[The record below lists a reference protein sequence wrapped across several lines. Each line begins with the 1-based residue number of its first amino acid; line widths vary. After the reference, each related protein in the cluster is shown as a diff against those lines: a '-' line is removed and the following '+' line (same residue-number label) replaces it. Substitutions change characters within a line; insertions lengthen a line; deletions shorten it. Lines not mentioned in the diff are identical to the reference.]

1 MPMQPRKDLIAS
13 FSSFLQFQSDR
24 SAGWVVD
31 ARLRRSMQTQT
42 AQETTGQ
49 ETTQE
54 TAQET
59 GQARSEDFWAIYWH
73 RAWQTSQP
81 ASNPTL
87 RQRLALGHLSA
98 YLQETCY
105 WSVHRTIPQVSS
117 SQVSFSD
124 CFQGVIAEV
133 PRLLRAFD
141 SSQRPSLKTYANTAF
156 CNILRSN
163 LRQQREIDLC
173 SEWSLLLKLSR
184 RLLAET
190 LQQAGL
196 SATQQQESL
205 LAWSCFMAAYP
216 PSRGAQGR
224 TCAGPDA
231 ETWAAI
237 VAQYNQQAS
246 QPGNPSDPGL
256 KADVTAETLETW
268 LKQMANQVRRYLY
281 PGTQSLNVA
290 AGDGDDDWQVDLPDV
305 QRESPLGEL
314 ISQEE
319 ADDRKAQ
326 LSAMQAFLQ
335 GAIGQLDDMGQQLL
349 KLYYQDNLTQQQMAK
364 ILGVQQYTVS
374 RKLAKAREN
383 LLLALS
389 RWSQETLH
397 ISLSSTVVKSISTLL
412 EDWLQS
418 HYRSSS

>member
-1 MPMQPRKDLIAS
+1 MPIQSRKDLIAS

-24 SAGWVVD
+24 TAGWVVD

-42 AQETTGQ
+42 AQETAQ
-49 ETTQE
+49 Q
-54 TAQET
+54 TAQEAA
-59 GQARSEDFWAIYWH
+59 QARSEDFWAIYWH
-73 RAWQTSQP
+73 RAWQTSQT
-81 ASNPTL
+81 ATNPVL
-87 RQRLALGHLSA
+87 RQQLALGHLSA

-105 WSVHRTIPQVSS
+105 WSVHRTMPQVSS

-190 LQQAGL
+190 LEQAGL
-196 SATQQQESL
+196 SSTQQQEYL
-205 LAWSCFMAAYP
+205 LAWTCFMAAYP
-216 PSRGAQGR
+216 PSRNPQGR
-224 TCAGPDA
+224 TSAGPDA
-231 ETWAAI
+231 ETWATIA
-237 VAQYNQQAS
+237 AQYNQQAS
-246 QPGNPSDPGL
+246 QPVNPSAPEL
-256 KADVTAETLETW
+256 TTDVTAEMLETW

-281 PGTQSLNVA
+281 PATQSLNVA
-290 AGDGDDDWQVDLPDV
+290 AGDGEEDWQVDLPDV

-326 LSAMQAFLQ
+326 LAAMEQFLQ
-335 GAIGQLDDMGQQLL
+335 GAIGQLDELGQQLL

-364 ILGVQQYTVS
+364 ILGIQQYTVS
-374 RKLAKAREN
+374 RKLAKTREN

-418 HYRSSS
+418 RYRSSS

>member
-1 MPMQPRKDLIAS
+1 MQPRKDLIAS

-24 SAGWVVD
+24 AAGWVVD
-31 ARLRRSMQTQT
+31 ARLRRSMQNQVTQD
-42 AQETTGQ
+42 APQEVTPT
-49 ETTQE
+49 
-54 TAQET
+54 
-59 GQARSEDFWAIYWH
+59 RSDEFWATYWH
-73 RAWQTSQP
+73 RVWQTSETPQTP
-81 ASNPTL
+81 AL

-105 WSVHRTIPQVSS
+105 WSVHRTIPHVSS
-117 SQVSFSD
+117 TQVSFSD

-184 RLLAET
+184 RLLVET
-190 LQQAGL
+190 LSQAGL
-196 SATQQQESL
+196 SSRQQQDYL
-205 LAWSCFMAAYP
+205 LAWTCFMAAYP
-216 PSRGAQGR
+216 PSRSTQGR
-224 TCAGPDA
+224 TCTGPDA
-231 ETWAAI
+231 ETWAEI
-237 VAQYNQQAS
+237 VAQYHQQYHQQAATERNS
-246 QPGNPSDPGL
+246 GASPEQTP
-256 KADVTAETLETW
+256 AVETDVTAEILETW

-281 PGTQSLNVA
+281 PATQSLNVA
-290 AGDGDDDWQVDLPDV
+290 AGDGEEDWQVDLPDV
-305 QRESPLGEL
+305 QRDSPMGEL

-319 ADDRKAQ
+319 ADDRTAQ
-326 LSAMQAFLQ
+326 LVAMQTFLQ
-335 GAIGQLDDMGQQLL
+335 GAIGQLDDVGQQLL

-364 ILGVQQYTVS
+364 VLGIQQYTVS
-374 RKLAKAREN
+374 RKLAKARET

-397 ISLSSTVVKSISTLL
+397 ISLSSTVVKSMSTLL
-412 EDWLQS
+412 EDWLQL